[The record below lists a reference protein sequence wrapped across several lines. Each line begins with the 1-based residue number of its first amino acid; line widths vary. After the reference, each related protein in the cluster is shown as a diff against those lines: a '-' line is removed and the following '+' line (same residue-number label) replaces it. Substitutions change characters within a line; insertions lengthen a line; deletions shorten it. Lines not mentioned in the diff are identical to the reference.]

1 MLIALASAG
10 EHGTYKAGSVSD
22 FPVCLEREIVI
33 ALVGQ
38 RSKRGMAWFRQIKS
52 NNRHWSEPFRFPTGL
67 NCFHFAVPSTP
78 TLRDTVQHLA
88 HLNGVPSSQSRRI
101 NPPQHPR

>member
-38 RSKRGMAWFRQIKS
+38 RSKRGMAWFRQIKIQQPS
-52 NNRHWSEPFRFPTGL
+52 LVGAIPLSDWS
-67 NCFHFAVPSTP
+67 
-78 TLRDTVQHLA
+78 
-88 HLNGVPSSQSRRI
+88 
-101 NPPQHPR
+101 